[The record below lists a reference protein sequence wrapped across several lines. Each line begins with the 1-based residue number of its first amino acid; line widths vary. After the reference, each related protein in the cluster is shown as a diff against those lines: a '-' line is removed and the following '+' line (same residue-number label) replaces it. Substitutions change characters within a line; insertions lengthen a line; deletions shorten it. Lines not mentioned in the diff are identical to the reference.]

1 MIRTR
6 IKLRIRVAMSVKTG
20 KRMYKSEEE
29 YENQGVDECGA
40 IIMCECVRIQ
50 DKSRV
55 RMRIKMRKRMYM
67 YKD

>member
-1 MIRTR
+1 
-6 IKLRIRVAMSVKTG
+6 MSVKTG